1 MPKCSKKAGIWLPKS
16 AKKREKCFVIR
27 SAEIPN
33 LNGFAP
39 GFKAGNTVRLLPDK
53 IKENGHD

>member
-27 SAEIPN
+27 SAEMPILMVLP
-33 LNGFAP
+33 P
-39 GFKAGNTVRLLPDK
+39 GFKAGNTVRLLSDK